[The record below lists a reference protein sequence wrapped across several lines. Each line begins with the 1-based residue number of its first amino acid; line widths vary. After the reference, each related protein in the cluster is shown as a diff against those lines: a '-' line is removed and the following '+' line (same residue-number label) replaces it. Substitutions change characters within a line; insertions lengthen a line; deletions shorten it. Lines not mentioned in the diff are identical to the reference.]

1 MRLALCL
8 VALLLVACGGVAVD
22 ATPAPAPPKPTPAPT
37 AINYGALRASLLA
50 PLQSL
55 IVAVRSNDAANSA
68 RFLRDFNAAA
78 DTVLPTIAQ
87 DMSPNANRLHSVIV
101 NTRDAAARKDVA
113 TLERQR
119 LELLDVR

>member
-22 ATPAPAPPKPTPAPT
+22 ATPAPTREKPTPAPT
-37 AINYGALRASLLA
+37 AVNYTALRMSLLV

-68 RFLRDFNAAA
+68 RFLADFNTAA
-78 DTVLPTIAQ
+78 DTVLPAIAQ

-101 NTRDAAARKDVA
+101 NTREAAAQKDV
-113 TLERQR
+113 TVLEAQR
-119 LELLDVR
+119 RTLLDVR